1 MFICLP
7 PRNRCDY
14 SVFPESDLSPGL
26 LSRPYSLFDGILE
39 FFDAAAQSAHQFG
52 DFLASEE
59 QDDYQYDY
67 DDLPVT
73 DCTRDKHGFFF

>member
-1 MFICLP
+1 MDDTTKRF
-7 PRNRCDY
+7 
-14 SVFPESDLSPGL
+14 SVEAKIENLDEVLAFV
-26 LSRPYSLFDGILE
+26 DGILE
-39 FFDAAAQSAHQFG
+39 FFDAAAQSAHQFR

>member
-1 MFICLP
+1 MTPIAIT
-7 PRNRCDY
+7 PRTGL
-14 SVFPESDLSPGL
+14 SGVGFVSGFVVFG
-26 LSRPYSLFDGILE
+26 RIVFVDGILE